1 LAGPAFTDRRAVH
14 EEMER
19 ARATFRQLLR
29 SASPA
34 DLRRRTQGTRW
45 TNEQLLFHMLFG
57 YLIVRVLLVLVKGF
71 GRLPDGVSNVFARV
85 LESATGPF
93 HVVNYLGS
101 KAGPFVFG
109 GADKMAAEL
118 DRVIAS
124 LHRRLDSESEET
136 LRLRM
141 YFPTS
146 WDPFFNDSMSVGEL
160 YRYATQ
166 HFDFHRRQLTLDRSG

>member
-1 LAGPAFTDRRAVH
+1 MAGPAFTDRRAIH

-29 SASPA
+29 SASSA

-71 GRLPDGVSNVFARV
+71 GRLPDGVSNVFARL

-101 KAGPFVFG
+101 KG
-109 GADKMAAEL
+109 
-118 DRVIAS
+118 
-124 LHRRLDSESEET
+124 
-136 LRLRM
+136 LRM
-141 YFPTS
+141 HFPAS

>member
-1 LAGPAFTDRRAVH
+1 
-14 EEMER
+14 M
-19 ARATFRQLLR
+19 
-29 SASPA
+29 
-34 DLRRRTQGTRW
+34 
-45 TNEQLLFHMLFG
+45 
-57 YLIVRVLLVLVKGF
+57 LLVLVKGF

-109 GADKMAAEL
+109 GADKTAAEL

-141 YFPTS
+141 HFPAS